1 MRARIEQLT
10 NQALT
15 QLRNQ
20 PAVQQAQR
28 WYQSQ
33 SKRDQLIIKGVG
45 WLIAAALV
53 FVIIYAPLLQ
63 ARNAAES
70 QLERNKAL
78 YNLIAQNAGQFSQ
91 ASAVGDGPILNVV
104 TQQARS
110 SGVDLSRYEQ
120 DGQALRVW
128 LDKVAFND
136 AITWFEQLHA
146 NYGINAT
153 QVSVDKTAVSGRV
166 DIRATLSR

>member
-1 MRARIEQLT
+1 MKARIEQLT

-33 SKRDQLIIKGVG
+33 SQRDQLIIKSLG

-63 ARNAAES
+63 ARSNAAA
-70 QLERNKAL
+70 QLERNQAL

-91 ASAVGDGPILNVV
+91 ASAASNGPILNVV

-146 NYGINAT
+146 NHGINAT
-153 QVSVDKTAVSGRV
+153 QVSVDKTAVTGRV